1 MYAGQ
6 VKIFAKCSAKSPP
19 AVKLPAENKFINIY
33 ATSSIITQLMTKQ
46 KVVVA
51 MSGGV
56 DSSAAAALLKQ
67 QGYDVTGM
75 MLRLWSEPG
84 KEESNRCCTPDA
96 MAQARRVAGILDIP
110 FYVIDAKDVFKETV
124 VQYFLDGY
132 ARGETPNPCL
142 LCNRQIRWTFLLN
155 HALALGAEF
164 MATGHYVRRRT
175 KDDGRHEL
183 LRAVD
188 HSKDQSY
195 VLHVLKQDQ
204 LAHALFPVGEFP
216 KPEIRRL
223 AADFGL
229 PTASRADSQDLCFL
243 AGDDYRNFLQRNASE
258 MLRPGEIVTTDGK
271 SIGQH
276 NGLANY
282 TIGQRKGLNI
292 ASPVPLYVMKKQ
304 AAGNILVVGT
314 LDELGFTELTARD
327 VNWVL
332 GEMPREPFRA
342 QVKIRYTAKEV
353 EALVSPMEVDQASPE
368 QGRRVSVKFDASVRD
383 VTAGQAAVFYRD
395 EVMLGGGIIN

>member
-1 MYAGQ
+1 MIHAC
-6 VKIFAKCSAKSPP
+6 IW
-19 AVKLPAENKFINIY
+19 KFNFDE
-33 ATSSIITQLMTKQ
+33 TGSIIVQLMTKQ
-46 KVVVA
+46 KVAVA

-56 DSSAAAALLKQ
+56 DSSVAAALLKE

-96 MAQARRVAGILDIP
+96 MAQARRVAAKLDIP

-142 LCNRQIRWTFLLN
+142 LCNRQIRWTFLLD
-155 HALALGAEF
+155 HASALGAEF
-164 MATGHYVRRRT
+164 MATGHYVRRI
-175 KDDGRHEL
+175 KDESGKIKL

-195 VLHVLKQDQ
+195 VLHVLTQDKLQ
-204 LAHALFPVGEFP
+204 RALFPVGDYP
-216 KPEIRRL
+216 KPEIR
-223 AADFGL
+223 AIAESFGL
-229 PTASRADSQDLCFL
+229 STASRPDSQDLCFL
-243 AGDDYRNFLQRNASE
+243 AGDDYRNFLQRNAAE
-258 MLRPGEIVTTDGK
+258 MLRPGEIVTADGR
-271 SIGQH
+271 SMGQH
-276 NGLANY
+276 SGLANY

-304 AAGNILVVGT
+304 AAGNTLVVGT

-327 VNWVL
+327 VNWSS
-332 GEMPREPFRA
+332 GETPCESFRA

-353 EALVSPMEVDQASPE
+353 EALVSPLEGDQ
-368 QGRRVSVKFDASVRD
+368 VSVAFDAPVRD
-383 VTAGQAAVFYRD
+383 VTAGQAAVFYQD